1 MEVIRVKQFSPK
13 ALMGCLL
20 ALTPIAALAHQHGG
34 GHEGREMSGRMLE
47 RIDKNGDGQVGR
59 DEVAGMP
66 RLAERFDQLDGNGD
80 GVLDKAELGKV
91 RDRVRGE
98 LRERAEERFED
109 TDANGDGAIDLAEAQ
124 AAAQRRA
131 ADMFERLDADGDGRL
146 TREEMNRLAPP
157 PPPARP
163 PR

>member
-1 MEVIRVKQFSPK
+1 
-13 ALMGCLL
+13 
-20 ALTPIAALAHQHGG
+20 
-34 GHEGREMSGRMLE
+34 MSGRMLE

-124 AAAQRRA
+124 AAAGRLLLKAGEPARGQRFLKRAVALAGDRVEYALSLAQSQFMQGNVAGSIATLEAARARHPGDSRVTYWIEEMRRA
-131 ADMFERLDADGDGRL
+131 SD
-146 TREEMNRLAPP
+146 
-157 PPPARP
+157 
-163 PR
+163 